1 MSSERLKANTPS
13 KWNQQNGAME
23 GLKVFILIVML
34 TFALLC
40 ASLLVI
46 YIVKPLEF
54 RVFIRMI
61 AEWFSK

>member
-13 KWNQQNGAME
+13 KWNQQNSAME
-23 GLKVFILIVML
+23 GLKLFILIVML

-40 ASLLVI
+40 AALLMI
-46 YIVKPLEF
+46 YLIKPFEF

-61 AEWFSK
+61 TEWFGK